1 MLPAIASADPYVE
14 TLERRLSTLNRAGV
28 DPRQPLEAALAE
40 PLPLPVEHPAGALW
54 SGLLRHVHPAAPRD
68 PDNPA
73 VDQPDHPQARWTA
86 QLAHAMPGIDQT
98 PGWDRLLAT
107 LDRAHT
113 DGYDVSRLL
122 ERSLSAKQPI
132 DVRDAVE
139 NLRYHVL
146 GSIDPNRTRLRRT
159 SITRCRAATNDDTIP
174 SHQGHPPARGL
185 PAGSSG
191 GVLITLD

>member
-1 MLPAIASADPYVE
+1 
-14 TLERRLSTLNRAGV
+14 
-28 DPRQPLEAALAE
+28 
-40 PLPLPVEHPAGALW
+40 
-54 SGLLRHVHPAAPRD
+54 
-68 PDNPA
+68 
-73 VDQPDHPQARWTA
+73 
-86 QLAHAMPGIDQT
+86 MPGIDQT

-146 GSIDPNRTRLRRT
+146 GSIDPEPHEAPAYVNHPLSGSDERRHHPEPPRTPSR
-159 SITRCRAATNDDTIP
+159 SRAP
-174 SHQGHPPARGL
+174 SR
-185 PAGSSG
+185 
-191 GVLITLD
+191 